1 VATFLQQVLERA
13 TPSRSTRKQSGTGE
27 KELYN
32 LDADPLKL
40 NNLVRRPA
48 FDARQGARA
57 RRRDELKHCAGREC
71 SSAGHSSS
79 RCSRGPTLRALPA
92 EGRKD

>member
-1 VATFLQQVLERA
+1 MQQVLERA

-48 FDARQGARA
+48 LDAKQAALAQRL
-57 RRRDELKHCAGREC
+57 DELKHCVGRAC
-71 SSAGHSSS
+71 ISAG
-79 RCSRGPTLRALPA
+79 
-92 EGRKD
+92 